1 MAKEIKRIP
10 VADQEQAVTVINRLS
25 QQYAMQVDTQRHQ
38 LHVSNAHFAAYYDA
52 AENVVKLE
60 TVHQLV
66 TKEEIEEFL
75 MSFPPFF

>member
-25 QQYAMQVDTQRHQ
+25 QEYAMQADTQRHQ
-38 LHVSNAHFAAYYDA
+38 LHVSNEHFAAYYDA

-60 TVHQLV
+60 AVHPSV

>member
-1 MAKEIKRIP
+1 
-10 VADQEQAVTVINRLS
+10 
-25 QQYAMQVDTQRHQ
+25 

-52 AENVVKLE
+52 GENVVKLE
-60 TVHQLV
+60 AVHTSV

>member
-1 MAKEIKRIP
+1 MAKEIKSIP

-25 QQYAMQVDTQRHQ
+25 QQYAMQSDTQRHQ
-38 LHVSNAHFAAYYDA
+38 LHVSNEHFAAYYDA
-52 AENVVKLE
+52 EENAVKLE
-60 TVHQLV
+60 AIHPSI